1 MTQFPTLE
9 VAKRQFDQ
17 LLHIIRR
24 QGQYLH
30 AMSSD
35 YNFVKN
41 QQYFYIEKRGDAIAF
56 ETSLTPFVFG
66 EFSQVAIPDTGEIII
81 RKRLAGDRVVINGMH
96 KKLRRFFIDNK
107 IALKKRDNP
116 LVTVDNQIYEVLD
129 VVSTDLSKSLK
140 HAKMKRTLYYREKR

>member
-1 MTQFPTLE
+1 
-9 VAKRQFDQ
+9 
-17 LLHIIRR
+17 
-24 QGQYLH
+24 
-30 AMSSD
+30 
-35 YNFVKN
+35 
-41 QQYFYIEKRGDAIAF
+41 
-56 ETSLTPFVFG
+56 
-66 EFSQVAIPDTGEIII
+66 III